1 MVGLSITFPN
11 QMTKMIFTGLI
22 YFLWSQLF
30 TFVKFILPELSYL
43 LSLYHFDVAYLTPLY
58 DYLYKKN
65 LKHMSVNC

>member
-43 LSLYHFDVAYLTPLY
+43 LSLYHFDVAYLTPLS